1 MVNRL
6 KNNAIFALFSIYVT
20 GKIGQFLQKLKKD
33 NTESPLKTN
42 TTQVG
47 YCEYELITTDIDTF
61 ENSSD
66 NFVAT
71 LLRNKKR
78 LENKKIVFWV
88 NGKTYRRK
96 TDKNGV
102 AILPLNLST
111 GKYDIFTCCNSI
123 VNTNTII
130 VRPKRLLS

>member
-1 MVNRL
+1 MVNKL
-6 KNNAIFALFSIYVT
+6 KKNAVFALFSIYVT
-20 GKIGQFLQKLKKD
+20 GKIGQFLQKLKKKD
-33 NTESPLKTN
+33 TESPLEAN

-47 YCEYELITTDIDTF
+47 YCEYELITKDIDTF
-61 ENSSD
+61 ENSSE
-66 NFVAT
+66 NFIAT

-102 AILPLNLST
+102 AILPLHLKA

-130 VRPKRLLS
+130 VIPKRLLS